1 MGMEERPRDE
11 NGQFLEQ
18 PDSLHPKM
26 IGLRISKN
34 DYPKLMEL
42 AKSKGCRPT
51 VLVRQAVTEY
61 LKEHYDNSFS
71 NQ

>member
-34 DYPKLMEL
+34 DDPKLME
-42 AKSKGCRPT
+42 
-51 VLVRQAVTEY
+51 
-61 LKEHYDNSFS
+61 
-71 NQ
+71 

>member
-1 MGMEERPRDE
+1 MMKMEERPRDE

-26 IGLRISKN
+26 IGLRISKD

-51 VLVRQAVTEY
+51 VLVRQVLKEY
-61 LKEHYDNSFS
+61 LLENYNPI
-71 NQ
+71 